1 MKVNQIMTKDV
12 ECISPETSLQEAAS
26 RMKSRNVGFL
36 PVCDKDRP
44 VGAITDRDLTIR
56 AIAQGQDAKQTKVK
70 DVMTKDVFFCFE
82 DQEAEECA
90 RYMSEKEVR
99 RMLILN
105 RDNKLVGVIS
115 LGDLAQAKID
125 QRIAA
130 ETLRHI
136 SEAA

>member
-12 ECISPETSLQEAAS
+12 ECISLETTLKEAAS
-26 RMKSRNVGFL
+26 RMKSRNIGFL

-44 VGAITDRDLTIR
+44 VGAFTDRDLTIR
-56 AIAQGQDAKQTKVK
+56 AMAEARDVKKTRAK
-70 DVMTKDVFFCFE
+70 DVMTKEVFCCFE

-99 RMLILN
+99 RLLILN

-115 LGDLAQAKID
+115 LGDLAQAKIE
-125 QRIAA
+125 QRVAA
-130 ETLRHI
+130 ETLRNI

>member
-1 MKVNQIMTKDV
+1 MAEARDVKMTK
-12 ECISPETSLQEAAS
+12 A
-26 RMKSRNVGFL
+26 
-36 PVCDKDRP
+36 
-44 VGAITDRDLTIR
+44 
-56 AIAQGQDAKQTKVK
+56 K
-70 DVMTKDVFFCFE
+70 DVMTKDVFYCFE

-99 RMLILN
+99 RLLILN

-125 QRIAA
+125 QRVAA
-130 ETLRHI
+130 ETLRDI